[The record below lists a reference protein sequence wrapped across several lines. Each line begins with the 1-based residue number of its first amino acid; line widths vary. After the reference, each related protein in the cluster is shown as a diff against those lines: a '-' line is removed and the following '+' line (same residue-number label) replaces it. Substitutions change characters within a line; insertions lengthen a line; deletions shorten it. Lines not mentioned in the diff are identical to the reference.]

1 MARKYINF
9 CEGTLAAAITDV
21 AAVTCTVTFPTNSA
35 IPDDTSWSSGDY
47 MVMAIDPEAVQHQP
61 ELVKVTAIT
70 GSSSPYTL
78 TIARGGTEAETGS
91 NLGGGAAA
99 AWDSGRKVV
108 FPATAL
114 SYA

>member
-9 CEGTLAAAITDV
+9 SERTQNAGITD
-21 AAVTCTVTFPTNSA
+21 AATTVYVNFATNSA
-35 IPDDTSWSSGDY
+35 IPDDTSWGAGDY
-47 MVMAIDPEAVQHQP
+47 MVMAIDPEAAEHQP

-70 GSSSPYTL
+70 GSSNPYTL

-99 AWDSGRKVV
+99 TWDSGRKVV

>member
-1 MARKYINF
+1 M
-9 CEGTLAAAITDV
+9 T
-21 AAVTCTVTFPTNSA
+21 
-35 IPDDTSWSSGDY
+35 
-47 MVMAIDPEAVQHQP
+47 MAIDPEAVQHQP

-70 GSSSPYTL
+70 GSSNPYTL
-78 TIARGGTEAETGS
+78 TVARGGAEAETGS

-114 SYA
+114 SYT

>member
-1 MARKYINF
+1 MARQYINF
-9 CEGTLAAAITDV
+9 CEGTLNAGITD
-21 AAVTCTVTFPTNSA
+21 AATTVYVNFAANSA
-35 IPDDTSWSSGDY
+35 IPDDTSWAGADY

-61 ELVKVTAIT
+61 ELVKVTAIS
-70 GSSSPYTL
+70 GSSNPYTL
-78 TIARGGTEAETGS
+78 TVARGGTEAETSS

>member
-9 CEGTLAAAITDV
+9 CEGTLAAAITD
-21 AAVTCTVTFPTNSA
+21 ATATTCTVTFPTNSA
-35 IPDDTSWSSGDY
+35 IPDDTSWAGADY

-61 ELVKVTAIT
+61 ELVKVTAIS
-70 GSSSPYTL
+70 GSSNPYTL
-78 TIARGGTEAETGS
+78 TVARGGTEAETSS

-99 AWDSGRKVV
+99 AWDSGRKIV

>member
-9 CEGTLAAAITDV
+9 CEGTLATAITD
-21 AAVTCTVTFPTNSA
+21 AAATTCSVTFATNSA
-35 IPDDTSWSSGDY
+35 IPDDTSWSGGDY
-47 MVMAIDPEAVQHQP
+47 MVMAIDPEAAQHQP
-61 ELVKVTAIT
+61 ELVKVTVIT
-70 GSSSPYTL
+70 GSGPHTL

-91 NLGGGAAA
+91 NLGGGAANT
-99 AWDSGRKVV
+99 WDSGRKVV

>member
-1 MARKYINF
+1 MARQYINF
-9 CEGTLAAAITDV
+9 CEGTLNAGITD
-21 AAVTCTVTFPTNSA
+21 AATTVYVNFATNSA
-35 IPDDTSWSSGDY
+35 IPDDTSWGAGDY

-70 GSSSPYTL
+70 GSGPYTL

-99 AWDSGRKVV
+99 TWDSGRKVV

>member
-9 CEGTLAAAITDV
+9 CEGTLAAAITD
-21 AAVTCTVTFPTNSA
+21 ATATTCTVTFPTNSA
-35 IPDDTSWSSGDY
+35 IPDDTSWAGADY
-47 MVMAIDPEAVQHQP
+47 MVMAIDPEAAQHQP
-61 ELVKVTAIT
+61 ELVKVTAIS
-70 GSSSPYTL
+70 GSSNPYTL
-78 TIARGGTEAETGS
+78 TVARGGTEAETSS

-99 AWDSGRKVV
+99 AWDSGRKIV

>member
-9 CEGTLAAAITDV
+9 CEGTLNAGISNV
-21 AAVTCTVTFPTNSA
+21 ATTAYVNFATNSA
-35 IPDDTSWSSGDY
+35 IPDDTSWGAGDY
-47 MVMAIDPEAVQHQP
+47 MVMAIDPEAAEHQP
-61 ELVKVTAIT
+61 ELVKVTAIS
-70 GSSSPYTL
+70 GSSNPYTL
-78 TIARGGTEAETGS
+78 TVARGGTEAETGS

-99 AWDSGRKVV
+99 TWDSGRKVV

>member
-1 MARKYINF
+1 MARQYINF
-9 CEGTLAAAITDV
+9 CEGTLNAGITD
-21 AAVTCTVTFPTNSA
+21 AATTVYVNFATNSA
-35 IPDDTSWSSGDY
+35 IPDDTSWGAGDY

-70 GSSSPYTL
+70 GSGPYTL
-78 TIARGGTEAETGS
+78 TIARGGTAAETGS